1 MPDKEN
7 LVQESRVSR
16 FSSISIAPI
25 LPYAILG
32 VVVIGFFTAV
42 LLFHPIGEDWETY
55 HIAAQDWLHPYN
67 EPKFVGMPTVLLA
80 LPHVFLSLE
89 IGNAINMTLHAIILT
104 SIIRVYGGGL
114 TAVLV
119 TFTSPMFLHLA
130 MTNNIDWIP
139 ALAFLLPPMWGLP
152 FLIAK
157 PQMLG
162 GAALIWWKRQGFSI
176 KMLIPSIVVIL
187 ISLLIWGFW
196 LPDVIDGSREVQ
208 NTAWNFAPFPVGIP
222 LGIYLLYKAYRMD
235 GRTSL
240 PACKRPP
247 ISSVQP
253 HQRFHGRRSWCSP
266 TGGTIGR
273 PVRTSTTLARWC
285 SPAATASSASA
296 LAQT

>member
-1 MPDKEN
+1 
-7 LVQESRVSR
+7 VQESRVSR

-89 IGNAINMTLHAIILT
+89 IGNAINMTLHAIVLT
-104 SIIRVYGGGL
+104 SIIRVYSGGL

-196 LPDVIDGSREVQ
+196 LPDVIAGSREVQ
-208 NTAWNFAPFPVGIP
+208 STAWNFAPFPVGIP
-222 LGIYLLYKAYRMD
+222 LGLYLLYKAYRMD
-235 GRTSL
+235 DEVM
-240 PACKRPP
+240 A
-247 ISSVQP
+247 
-253 HQRFHGRRSWCSP
+253 
-266 TGGTIGR
+266 
-273 PVRTSTTLARWC
+273 A
-285 SPAATASSASA
+285 AATPLLVPYFAPYSLVPLMA
-296 LAQT
+296 LLGSRYKTIAIVIYWGAWFALVVETRRLSLIE

>member
-1 MPDKEN
+1 
-7 LVQESRVSR
+7 VQESRVSR

-196 LPDVIDGSREVQ
+196 LPDVIAGSREVQ
-208 NTAWNFAPFPVGIP
+208 STAWNFAPFPVGIP
-222 LGIYLLYKAYRMD
+222 LGLYLLYKAYRMD
-235 GRTSL
+235 DEVM
-240 PACKRPP
+240 A
-247 ISSVQP
+247 
-253 HQRFHGRRSWCSP
+253 
-266 TGGTIGR
+266 
-273 PVRTSTTLARWC
+273 A
-285 SPAATASSASA
+285 AATPLLVPYFAPYSLVPLMA
-296 LAQT
+296 LLGSRYKTIAIVIYWGAWFALVVETRRLSLIE